1 MCLLVSDVF
10 TVIWFSRPFKDK
22 RLTLRRSTVKSST
35 SAPSV
40 QLPSR
45 PLRAVKC
52 IYKINTMPVKN
63 PLSKSTS
70 HDLAVK
76 VVHLLLQ
83 FSKSFFFPLF
93 FSTRLIF
100 KCSCETVFKKKQL
113 LFEHF
118 HQNANKR
125 VTSVFKCPECN
136 SVFPQ
141 KYLLMQHFKVRLDY
155 FHT

>member
-1 MCLLVSDVF
+1 M
-10 TVIWFSRPFKDK
+10 
-22 RLTLRRSTVKSST
+22 KSFT

-52 IYKINTMPVKN
+52 IYKINTVPVKN

-83 FSKSFFFPLF
+83 FIKGF
-93 FSTRLIF
+93 FSSRFL
-100 KCSCETVFKKKQL
+100 SQVNL
-113 LFEHF
+113 
-118 HQNANKR
+118 
-125 VTSVFKCPECN
+125 
-136 SVFPQ
+136 
-141 KYLLMQHFKVRLDY
+141 
-155 FHT
+155 